1 MILLLLDPH
10 KYCQECREEKNELKQ
25 KMFGMSESGY
35 SVNVVE
41 RIKLPA

>member
-10 KYCQECREEKNELKQ
+10 KYCQECREGKNELKQ

-41 RIKLPA
+41 KIKLPA